1 MLPFRFGPP
10 TRQLFGLY
18 HAPGGT
24 RTRETGVLICNPMG
38 QEAVRTQRMFRVL
51 GERLARAGWPV
62 LRFDYFGTGDSDG
75 DDEAGDLLGW
85 RKDVAAAHQELLGR
99 SGCRRTL
106 WLGAR
111 LGGTLALL
119 AAGDVPAPPAH
130 LLLWEPVASG
140 RHYLEQLASRHLQ
153 ALQETYSIAPPA
165 LLQGPHEGEALGFA
179 LGAAMRQQL
188 AAVDPMQAC
197 GTVPAG
203 SRVTIVAPPGNADA
217 ASWADNL
224 NRTGRPATPVD
235 FSHSFDWTSEE
246 ALNTSLVPNDALQV
260 LNARIEAAA

>member
-18 HAPGGT
+18 HPAGGT
-24 RTRETGVLICNPMG
+24 SARETGVLICNPMG

-51 GERLARAGWPV
+51 GERLARAGRAV

-75 DDEAGDLLGW
+75 DDDAGDLLGW
-85 RKDVAAAHQELLGR
+85 RKDVAAAHQELIGR

-119 AAGDVPAPPAH
+119 ASGDVPAPPAH
-130 LLLWEPVASG
+130 LLLWEPIASG
-140 RHYLEQLASRHLQ
+140 PRYLEQLAGRHVQ
-153 ALQETYSIAPPA
+153 ALEETYSIAPPA
-165 LLQGPHEGEALGFA
+165 LLRGPHEGEALGFA
-179 LGAAMRQQL
+179 LSAAMRQQL
-188 AAVDPMQAC
+188 AAVDAAQA
-197 GTVPAG
+197 GDAVPAG
-203 SRVTIVAPPGNADA
+203 SRVTIIAPTGNADA

-224 NRTGRPATPVD
+224 NRNGHPAALVD

-246 ALNTSLVPNDALQV
+246 ALNTSLVPNDALRV
-260 LNARIEAAA
+260 LNAQIEAAP